1 VIYYPTVMARYSLS
15 VLKVPL
21 NPKQR
26 NTIGLRFGLGF
37 GLGLEIVVYKLLEKG
52 QNADNS
58 RD

>member
-1 VIYYPTVMARYSLS
+1 MARYSLS

-52 QNADNS
+52 QNADHS